1 MCEAE
6 ILQGSAGKG
15 HICLLKH
22 TKYMNSRL
30 EIKIKCNF
38 KTIHENGKFFIL
50 KDMSCVKNQF
60 YCRLFFLKKLEKN
73 QNIKNQ
79 NIKANNKITRA

>member
-6 ILQGSAGKG
+6 ILQGSGKG

-30 EIKIKCNF
+30 EIKIKYNL
-38 KTIHENGKFFIL
+38 KTLHENGEFFTL
-50 KDMSCVKNQF
+50 RGMTCVKDQF
-60 YCRLFFLKKLEKN
+60 FKRPLFLKKLE
-73 QNIKNQ
+73 
-79 NIKANNKITRA
+79 

>member
-6 ILQGSAGKG
+6 ILLGSAGKG

-30 EIKIKCNF
+30 EIKIKYNL
-38 KTIHENGKFFIL
+38 KTLHENGKFFIL
-50 KDMSCVKNQF
+50 RGMSCVKISF
-60 YCRLFFLKKLEKN
+60 LKGLFF
-73 QNIKNQ
+73 
-79 NIKANNKITRA
+79 

>member
-30 EIKIKCNF
+30 EIKIKYNL
-38 KTIHENGKFFIL
+38 KTLHENGKFFIL
-50 KDMSCVKNQF
+50 RGMSCVKNQF
-60 YCRLFFLKKLEKN
+60 FKRSFFLNKLE
-73 QNIKNQ
+73 
-79 NIKANNKITRA
+79 